1 VSRSGDRSDYFPAIE
16 KRYGQPMS
24 YWFGVMKEMQ
34 DRKYAEQMAYLQEDH
49 GFSRAHA
56 NALVLYSRGSTT
68 SKRFTSVEE
77 FLAQHDAVKQAT
89 IRSILKAV
97 QTKFPKAEIVMAW
110 NQPMVKYRGKYIFG
124 VSVASRHILIAPF
137 NSEVIDEFR
146 PRLGDYTVNKKTI
159 QVPVDWKVDRRL
171 VQDLA
176 AASYAAVA
184 EG

>member
-1 VSRSGDRSDYFPAIE
+1 
-16 KRYGQPMS
+16 MS

-34 DRKYAEQMAYLQEDH
+34 DQKYAEQMAYLQEDH

-68 SKRFTSVEE
+68 SKRFTSVED

-89 IRSILKAV
+89 IRTILKSV

-146 PRLGDYTVNKKTI
+146 PRLGDDKVNKKTI

-184 EG
+184 DG

>member
-1 VSRSGDRSDYFPAIE
+1 
-16 KRYGQPMS
+16 MS
-24 YWFGVMKEMQ
+24 YWFGVMKEIQ

-56 NALVLYSRGSTT
+56 NALVLYCRGSTT
-68 SKRFTSVEE
+68 SKRFTSVED

-89 IRSILKAV
+89 IRTILKAV

>member
-1 VSRSGDRSDYFPAIE
+1 
-16 KRYGQPMS
+16 MS

-34 DRKYAEQMAYLQEDH
+34 DQKYAEQMAYLQEDH

-68 SKRFTSVEE
+68 SKRFTSVED

-89 IRSILKAV
+89 IRTILKAV

-146 PRLGDYTVNKKTI
+146 PRLGDYRVNKKTI

>member
-1 VSRSGDRSDYFPAIE
+1 MSRSGDRSDYFPAIE

-137 NSEVIDEFR
+137 NSEVINNFR

-184 EG
+184 ES

>member
-1 VSRSGDRSDYFPAIE
+1 MSRSGDRSDYFPAIE

-24 YWFGVMKEMQ
+24 YWFGVMKEVQ

-56 NALVLYSRGSTT
+56 NALVLYCRGSTT
-68 SKRFTSVEE
+68 SKRFTSVED

-89 IRSILKAV
+89 IRTILKAV

-110 NQPMVKYRGKYIFG
+110 NQPMVKFRGKYIFG

>member
-1 VSRSGDRSDYFPAIE
+1 
-16 KRYGQPMS
+16 MS

-34 DRKYAEQMAYLQEDH
+34 DQKYAEQMAYLQEDH

-68 SKRFTSVEE
+68 SKRFTSVED

-89 IRSILKAV
+89 IRTILKAV

-146 PRLGDYTVNKKTI
+146 PRLGDYKVNKKTI

>member
-137 NSEVIDEFR
+137 NSEV
-146 PRLGDYTVNKKTI
+146 KKTI

>member
-1 VSRSGDRSDYFPAIE
+1 
-16 KRYGQPMS
+16 MS

-56 NALVLYSRGSTT
+56 NALVLYCRGSTT
-68 SKRFTSVEE
+68 SKRFTSVED

-89 IRSILKAV
+89 IRTILKAV

>member
-1 VSRSGDRSDYFPAIE
+1 
-16 KRYGQPMS
+16 MS

-34 DRKYAEQMAYLQEDH
+34 DQKYAEQMAYLQEDH

-68 SKRFTSVEE
+68 SKRFTSVED

-89 IRSILKAV
+89 IRTILKAV

-110 NQPMVKYRGKYIFG
+110 NQPMVKFRGKYIFG
-124 VSVASRHILIAPF
+124 VSVATHHILIAPF

>member
-1 VSRSGDRSDYFPAIE
+1 
-16 KRYGQPMS
+16 MS
-24 YWFGVMKEMQ
+24 YWFGVMKEVQ

-68 SKRFTSVEE
+68 SKRFTSVED

-89 IRSILKAV
+89 IRTILKAV

-110 NQPMVKYRGKYIFG
+110 NQPMVKYSGKYIFG

-137 NSEVIDEFR
+137 NSEVISEFR

-159 QVPVDWKVDRRL
+159 QVPVDWNVDRRL

-184 EG
+184 EI

>member
-34 DRKYAEQMAYLQEDH
+34 DQKYAEQMAYLQEDH

-68 SKRFTSVEE
+68 SKRFTSVED

-89 IRSILKAV
+89 IRTILKAV

-146 PRLGDYTVNKKTI
+146 PRLGDYRVNKKTI